1 MRVWNTDANRPIP
14 IANKTQSQL
23 HVSAD
28 AASCLWHDGG
38 LAAANCLKIVPQ
50 LETCALRL
58 RLELEWVI
66 DGIQREAQASIRSSN
81 PTCLVKGIALLYPRV
96 RSRHV
101 RMGGHSTSMMQLS
114 VFDA

>member
-38 LAAANCLKIVPQ
+38 LAAANYLKIVPQ
-50 LETCALRL
+50 LQTRAL

-66 DGIQREAQASIRSSN
+66 DGIQREAQATIRSSN
-81 PTCLVKGIALLYPRV
+81 PTCLVKGIIV
-96 RSRHV
+96 S
-101 RMGGHSTSMMQLS
+101 
-114 VFDA
+114 